1 MCGKLHRIMSPR
13 KLGSTLWHCGSA
25 NQTILFPLAL
35 DISSYHF
42 LLAFV
47 LRCKRLWSDAKSS
60 LRGMFPSH
68 NHILTSSLALT
79 DILHL
84 PCSRF
89 TVQNVYRNLRPYGS
103 SQISLKFIT
112 NAPQQFVLASHV
124 LRIFWRRSIA
134 SGAYSSF
141 VLRPRQ
147 QLKKLQTIH
156 GYQPMMNQ
164 AKPFSPTLRSY

>member
-1 MCGKLHRIMSPR
+1 MRKATQKYVSEEVGVGPR
-13 KLGSTLWHCGSA
+13 ALCFCEPDKFCFSSG
-25 NQTILFPLAL
+25 NQFL
-35 DISSYHF
+35 SF
-42 LLAFV
+42 LLTFI
-47 LRCKRLWSDAKSS
+47 LQCKCLWSDARSS

-112 NAPQQFVLASHV
+112 NAPQQFALASHV

-134 SGAYSSF
+134 SGAYGLF

-147 QLKKLQTIH
+147 PLKKLQTIH
-156 GYQPMMNQ
+156 VYQPMMNQ
-164 AKPFSPTLRSY
+164 AKLVSPTLRSY